1 MGMTE
6 MPGSEAF
13 PAPAPAPAPPSLEKS
28 RRTGSQSKLSVG
40 LLLIVIA
47 ASLFRIVTAVTD
59 RTPGGGGLVRWTTA
73 EGAVQMS
80 RASGRPILYDFTAEW
95 CGPCHVL
102 DADGWGDAKVA
113 ALVNESFVPARVMD
127 RVREEGKNPAWID
140 ELQRRY
146 EVAAF
151 PTLVVATP
159 DGKAVAVAQG
169 YSGKQKLVEFLE
181 GARQPAAAASGAPAP
196 APAR

>member
-1 MGMTE
+1 MDMTE
-6 MPGSEAF
+6 MPGSEAL
-13 PAPAPAPAPPSLEKS
+13 PASPAPPALEKS

-40 LLLIVIA
+40 LLLVVIA

-59 RTPGGGGLVRWTTA
+59 RSPGGGGLVRWRAA

-80 RASGRPILYDFTAEW
+80 RASGKPILYDFTAEW

-102 DADGWGDAKVA
+102 DADGWADANVA

-140 ELQRRY
+140 DLQRRY

-169 YSGKQKLVEFLE
+169 YSGKQKLVEFLD
-181 GARQPAAAASGAPAP
+181 GARHPGAAT
-196 APAR
+196 R